1 MAELCHHTVEVL
13 CGFDHIPQQLLDNA
27 AAELAGD
34 DYNGQNVFDDSDIGK
49 NLCGRTVLALCEQ
62 FFRFRVCPDLLGK
75 ILNGVYGRTLAGMMI
90 ASIVKARKRRKNEG
104 KEKPANMK
112 AHKTRFGVARNL
124 WAEVETIHSTAMCI
138 LHSSV
143 DSLQLVVPIRIGE
156 QRRSSNRHITA
167 ERVWQ
172 SFYCL
177 DTMTGDEVEF
187 ASHVDE
193 TELNLMKGVVS
204 HNQEVGPNRWQFCL
218 FPTRDAELVSDHFGR
233 DVVTVRRLK
242 AALSSGMS
250 NCVIAAFGAAAFRFM
265 ILEFGHKTELPKLM
279 MESRAEKFGSFA
291 PEMLSL
297 EFRDEITVG
306 ATPIQREIIR
316 VSMEEPVNTASDV
329 LETLNRQLA
338 NPIATRTFWRHWSE
352 LVEKCRAIVVDGITD
367 TKHRSS
373 SLSPKI
379 LTDTFRN
386 STDNPNRFTG
396 LMVGESDDSP
406 TERRIYSPLIPPYN
420 PDGSK
425 WAIFENGI
433 WIFEKSGIYNP
444 THGNVEYADCI

>member
-13 CGFDHIPQQLLDNA
+13 CGFDHIPQQLLNNA
-27 AAELAGD
+27 AAEVAGD
-34 DYNGQNVFDDSDIGK
+34 DYKGQNVFDDPDIGQ

-62 FFRFRVCPDLLGK
+62 FFRFRVCPDLLGR
-75 ILNGVYGRTLAGMMI
+75 ILNGVYGRILAGMMI
-90 ASIVKARKRRKNEG
+90 SAMSKAKRRHKNEG
-104 KEKPANMK
+104 KEKPANMA
-112 AHKTRFGVARNL
+112 AHKTRFGVARNM

-143 DSLQLVVPIRIGE
+143 DSLQLVVPIGIGE
-156 QRRSSNRHITA
+156 QKKSTNQHVKQA
-167 ERVWQ
+167 RVWQ

-193 TELNLMKGVVS
+193 AEFTLMKEVVS

-218 FPTRDAELVSDHFGR
+218 FPSRDAELVSDHFDR

-242 AALSSGMS
+242 AALGSAMS

-279 MESRAEKFGSFA
+279 MESRAEKFASFA

-297 EFRDEITVG
+297 EFRDELEAH
-306 ATPIQREIIR
+306 ATPLQREMVR
-316 VSMEEPVNTASDV
+316 VSMEEPVDSPNDV

-338 NPIATRTFWRHWSE
+338 NPVSTGTFWRYWGSLME
-352 LVEKCRAIVVDGITD
+352 LCKSIPVDGITD
-367 TKHRSS
+367 TKNRTS

-386 STDNPNRFTG
+386 STDNPNRFIG
-396 LMVGESDDSP
+396 LMVGEPDDSP

-420 PDGSK
+420 PDGSR
-425 WAIFENGI
+425 WVMFQDGS
-433 WIFEKSGIYNP
+433 WVFEKSGVYNP
-444 THGNVEYADCI
+444 PDKVVEYADCI